1 MKHASSKPNE
11 AITDAMVGL
20 TFIESILTADVEK
33 YQMVTQNLNENEIAN
48 SLLNACTTVLHYA
61 SENMDMNISELTQM
75 IRGELAIKYA
85 LAGNV

>member
-33 YQMVTQNLNENEIAN
+33 YQMVTQNLNDNEIAN

-61 SENMDMNISELTQM
+61 SESMDMNISELMQM